1 MLGKYLR
8 RETLKAFAG
17 ILMVL
22 FVVAVGQMFV
32 ESLRAIARGVL
43 PASML
48 FVELGLR
55 TFDSLTLLLP
65 LSLYLAV
72 LAKLS
77 QMYRN
82 QEIVMFHSAGV
93 STRQMLKMYMPQ
105 MIFFSMFLLIISV
118 FVIPV
123 ASKVSERITL
133 AASKNV
139 SLMGLKEGVFQ
150 ELSGSNSVIYVRKI
164 NVEQN
169 RLENIFVNVRHK
181 DVRHKERVDTLTA
194 EYGYQYEDTQT
205 GQRYI
210 SLFNGFRNEGV
221 PGSKK
226 YQLMKFE
233 RNDIKLPRLE
243 GKSVDVDEK
252 GKSITELL
260 NSERLVDKAEFHRR
274 LSAPMSIVVLMLLAL
289 SISKT
294 SPRDGKYSSL
304 ALGLLIFV
312 VYINLLAISLS
323 LIEQD
328 KVPSWFGTW
337 WVQAIFIVYGF
348 WRIHKADEAFV

>member
-1 MLGKYLR
+1 MQILGKYLR

-93 STRQMLKMYMPQ
+93 SSRQMLKMYMPH
-105 MIFFSMFLLIISV
+105 MVFFSLFLLIISV
-118 FVIPV
+118 FVIPA

-133 AASKNV
+133 AASKDV

-164 NVEQN
+164 NIEQN
-169 RLENIFVNVRHK
+169 RLENIFVNVK
-181 DVRHKERVDTLTA
+181 HKERVDTLTA
-194 EYGYQYEDTQT
+194 EYGYQYEDSET

-274 LSAPMSIVVLMLLAL
+274 LSTPMSIVVLMLLAL

-312 VYINLLAISLS
+312 AYINLLAISLS

-337 WVQAIFIVYGF
+337 WVQALFAAYGF

>member
-1 MLGKYLR
+1 MQILGKYLR
-8 RETLKAFAG
+8 KETLKAFAG
-17 ILMVL
+17 ILLVL
-22 FVVAVGQMFV
+22 FLVAVGQMFA

-82 QEIVMFHSAGV
+82 QELVMYHSVGI
-93 STRQMLKMYMPQ
+93 SSRQMLRMYAPQ
-105 MIFFSMFLLIISV
+105 MLFFSVFLFFISL
-118 FVIPV
+118 FVIPL
-123 ASKVSERITL
+123 ASKTSERLTL
-133 AASKNV
+133 AASKDV

-181 DVRHKERVDTLTA
+181 DRVDTLTA
-194 EYGYQYEDTQT
+194 EYGYQFEDDET

-210 SLFNGFRNEGV
+210 SLFHGFRNEGV

-226 YQLMKFE
+226 YQLIQFK
-233 RNDIKLPRLE
+233 RNDIKLPKLE

-252 GKSITELL
+252 GRNVSELIKS
-260 NSERLVDKAEFHRR
+260 NRLEDKAEFHRR
-274 LSAPMSIVVLMLLAL
+274 LTAPISILVLMLLAL

-294 SPRDGKYSSL
+294 SPRDGKYGSL
-304 ALGLLIFV
+304 ALGLLIFI
-312 VYINLLAISLS
+312 VYVNLMAISIS
-323 LIEQD
+323 LIQQN
-328 KVPSWFGTW
+328 KVPSWFGAW
-337 WVQAIFIVYGF
+337 WVHVIFVAYGF
-348 WRIHKADEAFV
+348 WRIHKSDETFT

>member
-1 MLGKYLR
+1 MQILGKYLR
-8 RETLKAFAG
+8 SETLKAFAA
-17 ILMVL
+17 ILLVL
-22 FVVAVGQMFV
+22 FLVAVGQMFT
-32 ESLRAIARGVL
+32 ESLRAVARGVL

-93 STRQMLKMYMPQ
+93 SSRQMLTMYVPQ
-105 MIFFSMFLLIISV
+105 MLFFSVFLMVVSL
-118 FVIPV
+118 V
-123 ASKVSERITL
+123 AVPIASNISERLTL
-133 AASKNV
+133 AASKDI

-150 ELSGSNSVIYVRKI
+150 EISGSSSVIYVRKI
-164 NVEQN
+164 NIEEN
-169 RLENIFVNVRHK
+169 RLENIFVNVKHK
-181 DVRHKERVDTLTA
+181 DRVDTLTA
-194 EYGYQYEDTQT
+194 EFGYSYEDETT
-205 GQRYI
+205 GERYI

-226 YQLMKFE
+226 YQLMSFE

-252 GKSITELL
+252 GKSVKELF
-260 NSERLVDKAEFHRR
+260 SSVRLIDKAELHRR
-274 LSAPMSIVVLMLLAL
+274 LSSPISVIVLMLLAL

-294 SPRDGKYSSL
+294 SPRESKYGSL
-304 ALGLLIFV
+304 VLGLLIFV
-312 VYINLLAISLS
+312 VYINLIAIGVS
-323 LIEQD
+323 LIAQN
-328 KVPSWFGTW
+328 KVPVWLGTW
-337 WVQAIFIVYGF
+337 WVHVIFMAYGF
-348 WRIHKADEAFV
+348 WRIYKADESFR